1 MGIAVHHAAMGGR
14 TMSATRLSCFATIA
28 ALALA
33 IPAQAGSLNQ
43 LGGKL
48 EKSEKF
54 DKSDFSRAAVGDR
67 TGTSVQMPKLD
78 GASKDP
84 SYFKLNNNNGQ
95 IQFQNGASGNIPRTS
110 GNIKRTNTGCKLCGA
125 DSWQSR

>member
-1 MGIAVHHAAMGGR
+1 LPSLRRPGNS
-14 TMSATRLSCFATIA
+14 TSSA
-28 ALALA
+28 
-33 IPAQAGSLNQ
+33 
-43 LGGKL
+43 GKA
-48 EKSEKF
+48 EKAEKF
-54 DKSDFSRAAVGDR
+54 DKPDVSRASSFGDSAR
-67 TGTSVQMPKLD
+67 AGTSVQMPKLD